1 MKPFSLIT
9 DSYDRKAR
17 LYPALLLVVPVLI
30 VVVGVGLATFSI
42 LKSLGTVAAGCGGAF
57 LLSQL
62 ARDAGKKL
70 EVKLFEKWGGLPS
83 VAILRHRDVRIDAIT
98 KNRYH
103 KHLSTLVKGT
113 KPPTPK
119 EEDADPTAAD
129 QVYTAW
135 SSYLRVH
142 TRNTKTYPLVFQEN
156 VSYGYRRNVCGLR
169 PLGIGLSALS
179 LASGAGWLYR
189 THVITGS
196 MGTES
201 VASLLCV
208 FVFLLLWIFRFTPDW
223 VRIPADAYAQRL
235 VESVDSLK
243 SAPSSSKTS
252 ASKGTA

>member
-1 MKPFSLIT
+1 MKPFGLIT

-17 LYPALLLVVPVLI
+17 LYPALLLVAPVSI
-30 VVVGVGLATFSI
+30 AVVGVGLASLSI
-42 LKSLGTVAAGCGGAF
+42 LKSLGTVTAGCGGAF
-57 LLSQL
+57 LLAQL

-70 EVKLFEKWGGLPS
+70 EVRLFERWNGLPS
-83 VAILRHRDVRIDAIT
+83 VAILRHRDARIDAIT
-98 KNRYH
+98 KDRYH

-119 EEDADPTAAD
+119 EEGADPTKAD

-142 TRNTKTYPLVFQEN
+142 TRDTKKYPLVFQEN

-169 PLGIGLSALS
+169 HLGIGLSTLS
-179 LASGAGWLYR
+179 LASGTGWLYR
-189 THVITGS
+189 MHAITGTV
-196 MGTES
+196 GVES
-201 VASLLCV
+201 IASLICV

-235 VESVDSLK
+235 VETVDSLK
-243 SAPSSSKTS
+243 GAPSSSKT
-252 ASKGTA
+252 AAAKGTA